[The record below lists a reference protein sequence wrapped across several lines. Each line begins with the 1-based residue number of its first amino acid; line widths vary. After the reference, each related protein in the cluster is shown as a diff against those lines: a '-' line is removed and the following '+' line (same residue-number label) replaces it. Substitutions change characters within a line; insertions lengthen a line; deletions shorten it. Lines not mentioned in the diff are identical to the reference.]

1 MRGGQ
6 YIKWDI
12 VFGEKYI
19 VPEKGAI
26 VIPQTGFYFVYVRI
40 ALQCSAGNGNFM
52 RFYVELHSWNKGYNK
67 SVPLMVASERVA
79 CTPESSRNLF
89 LGQLFDLL
97 QGDHVSVWIT
107 QGYKLI
113 QKSFFGAYLT

>member
-1 MRGGQ
+1 MRDGQ

-19 VPEKGAI
+19 VPEKRAI

-40 ALQCSAGNGNFM
+40 ALRCPAGDENFM
-52 RFYVELHSWNKGYNK
+52 RFYVELHSWNEGYNK
-67 SVPLMVASERVA
+67 SVSLMEAWDGVV
-79 CTPESSRNLF
+79 CTPGSNRNVF

-97 QGDHVSVWIT
+97 QGDHVSVWIRE
-107 QGYKLI
+107 GYKLI
-113 QKSFFGAYLT
+113 KKSFFGAYLT